1 MRLFRRH
8 KPGSA
13 SVPVGRR
20 ILGLTFDGRPIC
32 EPANAGSSLTFAAA
46 GGGKTTCVSLPAVEC
61 LLSDTTRALFIND
74 VKDGEIAAQIGAMC
88 QKYGRRFGVV
98 DEAGTLGPSCPW
110 RIELNPFGAAVE
122 AFFNESSDL
131 PFIIEN
137 IVHALIDEPKD
148 DAKNFYWREEP
159 RQYQEFGINA
169 LLDQSPRHCY
179 PGGLHALM
187 ADPRTWNRAVEEAA
201 EGIYAG
207 LAASARQLL
216 SMRANNPEHYA
227 QHLRAALTALKIF
240 GSGPLAGAGRSPTH
254 THAQLIDEHWIVC
267 FVNEARYAE
276 RQGAYYALHF
286 LALMNAQLTGNAGRA
301 DYILDEFCNA
311 PLRDALNRV
320 TIQRAFGARTH
331 FIAQSRQDVVR
342 KYGEK
347 ETALLEENCTVK
359 QWLKFSN
366 FEEAERVSKAM
377 GEALNVNRGLGL
389 SSDKTSFTGNYSIGR
404 DRVFS
409 ADELMRLPANEQIL
423 HLPEVGFVHCLKF
436 RQNQAVPYCY
446 DLADNPVEGGR
457 LAPDPIVV
465 LRTTLDG
472 GAS

>member
-8 KPGSA
+8 KPNA
-13 SVPVGRR
+13 PVPIGRR
-20 ILGLTFDGRPIC
+20 ILGQTFDDRPIC

-46 GGGKTTCVSLPAVEC
+46 GGGKTTCVSVPAIQC

-74 VKDGEIAAQIGAMC
+74 VKNAEIAAQTGAMC
-88 QKYGRRFGVV
+88 QKYGRKFGVV
-98 DEAGTLGPSCPW
+98 DPFEVLGHNCPW
-110 RIELNPFGAAVE
+110 RIDLNPFGAAVE
-122 AFFNESSDL
+122 AHFNEDASL
-131 PFIIEN
+131 PLIIEN

-148 DAKNFYWREEP
+148 DAKNFHWREEP
-159 RQYQEFGINA
+159 RQFKEFGINA

-187 ADPRTWNRAVEEAA
+187 SDPLTWTRAIEDAA
-201 EGIYAG
+201 NSMSAR

-216 SMRANNPEHYA
+216 AMRDHNPEHYA
-227 QHLRAALTALKIF
+227 QHIRAALTALKIF
-240 GSGPLAGAGRSPTH
+240 ASGPLAGAGRSPTH

-276 RQGAYYALHF
+276 RQGAFYALHF
-286 LALMNAQLTGNAGRA
+286 LALMSAQLSGSAGRA
-301 DYILDEFCNA
+301 DYLLDEFCNA

-377 GEALNVNRGLGL
+377 GEALNINRALGL
-389 SSDKTSFTGNYSIGR
+389 TSDRVSYSGNFSTGR
-404 DRVFS
+404 DRVFT
-409 ADELMRLPANEQIL
+409 ADELMRLPDDEQII
-423 HLPEVGFVHCLKF
+423 HVIGVGFCHCKKF
-436 RQNQAVPYCY
+436 RQNQAAPYCY
-446 DLADNPVEGGR
+446 DLADNPQEGGQ
-457 LAPDPIVV
+457 LEPDPVV
-465 LRTTLDG
+465 TLPTSLDG
-472 GAS
+472 DTS

>member
-8 KPGSA
+8 TPGLPSA
-13 SVPVGRR
+13 PEGRR
-20 ILGLTFDGRPIC
+20 ILGLTFDNRPIC

-46 GGGKTTCVSLPAVEC
+46 GGGKTTCVSMPAIEC
-61 LLSDTTRALFIND
+61 LLSDTSRALFIND

-88 QKYGRRFGVV
+88 QKYGRSFGVV
-98 DEAGTLGPSCPW
+98 DPLNVLGRNCPW

-122 AFFNESSDL
+122 AFVNEDAGL
-131 PFIIEN
+131 PLIVEN

-159 RQYQEFGINA
+159 RQFQEFGINA
-169 LLDQSPRHCY
+169 LLNRSPRHCY
-179 PGGLHALM
+179 PGGLRALL
-187 ADPRTWNRAVEEAA
+187 ADPRAWDAALEDGA
-201 EGIYAG
+201 EGIDAE

-216 SMRANNPEHYA
+216 AMRDNNPEHYA

-240 GSGPLAGAGRSPTH
+240 ASGPLASVGRSPTH
-254 THAQLIDEHWIVC
+254 THAGLIDGHWIVC
-267 FVNEARYAE
+267 FVNQARYAE
-276 RQGAYYALHF
+276 RQGAFYALNF
-286 LALMNAQLTGNAGRA
+286 LGLMNAQLSGGAGRA

-389 SSDKTSFTGNYSIGR
+389 SSDRNGFTGNYSTGR
-404 DRVFS
+404 DRVFN
-409 ADELMRLPANEQIL
+409 ADELMRLPDDEQIA
-423 HLPEVGFVHCLKF
+423 HLPGIGFIHCRKF
-436 RQNQAVPYCY
+436 RQNQATPYCF
-446 DLADNPVEGGR
+446 DLADSPLEGGR
-457 LAPDPIVV
+457 LEPDPVV
-465 LRTTLDG
+465 MLSTPPVG